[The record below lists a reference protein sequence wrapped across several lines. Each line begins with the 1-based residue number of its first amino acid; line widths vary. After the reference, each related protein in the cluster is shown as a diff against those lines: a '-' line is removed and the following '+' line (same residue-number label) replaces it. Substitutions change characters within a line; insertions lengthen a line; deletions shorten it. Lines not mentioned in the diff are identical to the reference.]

1 MKIKII
7 IKKFYQITFGSGS
20 QRAVLLYGMAKYFQ
34 NNGFRV
40 ISHLFFIRLER
51 DYSTYIHKKSRI
63 GSGLKMPHPAGIVI
77 GAGVVIEENVTI
89 YQQVTLGGARKG
101 DYLDGNYPYIKKG
114 TVIFAGAKILGKLT
128 VGENSI
134 IGANAVVTKDVPD
147 NCIAV
152 GIPARILKKQGN
164 Q

>member
-1 MKIKII
+1 MKIKLIL
-7 IKKFYQITFGSGS
+7 KKFYQLNFGSGS
-20 QRAVLLYGMAKYFQ
+20 QRATLLYDLAKYFQ
-34 NNGFRV
+34 KKGFRAV
-40 ISHLFFIRLER
+40 SHLLFIRLER

-63 GSGLKMPHPAGIVI
+63 GPGFKMPHPAGIVI
-77 GAGVVIEENVTI
+77 GAGVVIEDNVTV

-101 DYLDGNYPYIKKG
+101 DYLDGNYPHIKKG

-128 VGENSI
+128 VGENSV

>member
-1 MKIKII
+1 MKIKKII
-7 IKKFYQITFGSGS
+7 RTFYNLTFGNGS
-20 QRAVLLYGMAKYFQ
+20 QRAVLLYGIAKYFQ
-34 NNGFRV
+34 SNGFRAL
-40 ISHLFFIRLER
+40 SHLFFIRLER

-63 GSGLKMPHPAGIVI
+63 GSGFKMPHPAGIVI
-77 GAGVVIEENVTI
+77 GAGVIIEDNVTI

-101 DYLDGNYPYIKKG
+101 DYLDGNYPHIKQG
-114 TVIFAGAKILGKLT
+114 TIIFAGAKILGKLT
-128 VGENSI
+128 VGENSV

-152 GIPARILKKQGN
+152 GIPARILKKKDN